1 MKSAVNGRLARLFL
15 LLAFLLLL
23 PAASAACG
31 GGGNAGPAEF
41 EILDF
46 GPDDPADDIDYQ
58 LQLARQNAAQG
69 LTFEPEK
76 LVRVSAVYNN
86 QVRLERLQQVNR
98 DLVTLLDYSN
108 PGEID
113 LDWVIRVHQAVE
125 DADRLYSEAVGYRL
139 PEDLVE
145 DFGDYYVE
153 VLETVQLS
161 GYGASRLLA
170 AAVEVGPDGRSLL
183 NFTDNERRRFDVLMR
198 EARFYLRG
206 SEDSFKELTKELS
219 SLESSLH
226 TR

>member
-1 MKSAVNGRLARLFL
+1 MNSACRGRPVRLFL
-15 LLAFLLLL
+15 VLPALLLL
-23 PAASAACG
+23 LAALAACG
-31 GGGNAGPAEF
+31 GGGAAGPAEF

-58 LQLARQNAAQG
+58 LQLARENAAQG

-76 LVRVSAVYNN
+76 LVRVSTVYNN
-86 QVRLERLQQVNR
+86 QVRLERLQRVNR

-113 LDWVIRVHQAVE
+113 LDWVIRVHQTVE

-139 PEDLVE
+139 PADLVD

-170 AAVEVGPDGRSLL
+170 AAVEVGPEGRSLL

-198 EARFYLRG
+198 EARFYLQG
-206 SEDSFKELTKELS
+206 SEDSFKELVKELS
-219 SLESSLH
+219 TLESTLH